1 VQILWYDYETSGRDA
16 AADRPIQMGWQ
27 LTDPGMEPV
36 ADAQSLLIRLP
47 DDVLPSPGAMLVHQ
61 ILPERHQREGVSE
74 AQLASH
80 LESLI
85 APRTLVAGYNSRGF
99 DDKFTQHV
107 FYRSLRDP
115 YAWQYADGRGRFDL
129 YPVVLSYFVF
139 APAAIRWPE
148 DHDGRPR
155 FKLDRIGPLNQLDQG
170 LTRAHDA
177 ASDVTVTAR
186 LARQLALYD
195 ADLFASCLKRIDK
208 HFVTDQI
215 RADGRSEGLL
225 EVTPFAG
232 WERGFVRDCW
242 IPFRLSE
249 RSNDY
254 VAFDLN
260 RDPQEVMAGLIAL
273 AESESSDLRET
284 RKQAYALGLHT
295 IRINA
300 QPMLFRRSTL
310 DADVKARLEGFG
322 RDEAM
327 QNQHLE
333 IWQHI
338 QESPAFKQLYQLAV
352 TIFSEPQQSVP
363 DDVDLALYSG
373 RFLSSHDKDLL
384 AGLPLMDA
392 EALSQLDL
400 AFDDGRYLE
409 LLFRYRARN
418 FPQSLSQSEWKRW
431 QKVRRDKLMG
441 ISHTKTAA
449 SRVQDELMEISQRSD
464 LDPQQIELL
473 QQFAHWLDH
482 QPPV

>member
-1 VQILWYDYETSGRDA
+1 MQILWYDYETSGRDA

-27 LTDPGMEPV
+27 LTDPGMEPL

-47 DDVLPSPGAMLVHQ
+47 DDVLPSPAAVLVHQ
-61 ILPERHQREGVSE
+61 ILPETHQRDGVSE
-74 AQLASH
+74 AQLANH
-80 LESLI
+80 LEGLI

-115 YAWQYADGRGRFDL
+115 FAWQYADGRGRLDL

-139 APAAIRWPE
+139 APTAIRWPE

-155 FKLDRIGPLNQLDQG
+155 LKLDRIAPLNHLDHG

-177 ASDVTVTAR
+177 SSDATVTSR

-225 EVTPFAG
+225 EVTVSAG
-232 WERGFVRDCW
+232 WERGFARDCW

-249 RSNDY
+249 HSNDY

-260 RDPQEVMAGLIAL
+260 LDPQEVMAGLIAL
-273 AESESSDLRET
+273 AESKPSDLSEI
-284 RKQAYALGLHT
+284 RKQTYALGLHT

-300 QPMLFRRSTL
+300 QPMLFRRATL
-310 DADVKARLEGFG
+310 EADVKARLEAFG

-327 QNQHLE
+327 QNRHLD
-333 IWQHI
+333 IWHHI

-352 TIFSEPQQSVP
+352 AILSQPQQSVP
-363 DDVDLALYSG
+363 EDVDLALYAGS
-373 RFLSSHDKDLL
+373 FLSTHDKDLL

-400 AFDDGRYLE
+400 AFDDVRYLE
-409 LLFRYRARN
+409 LVFRYRARN

-431 QKVRRDKLMG
+431 QKVRRNKLMG
-441 ISHTKTAA
+441 INNPKTAVT
-449 SRVQDELMEISQRSD
+449 RVQDELMEISQRAE
-464 LDPQQIELL
+464 LDTHQIELL
-473 QQFAHWLDH
+473 QQFANWLDH